1 MAKMEIIGKKAIITG
16 MNVAGGD
23 LPKGFEVKL
32 NVTIDFENCPMEDIL
47 KYAAGGQ
54 SARVALQTKLRELPT
69 SKLNELA
76 KKPNVD
82 VSAIAIEKKAVEIFM
97 TPQEVA
103 LAMVEKMTPEQ
114 KVILRKA
121 LQG

>member
-1 MAKMEIIGKKAIITG
+1 MEVVGKKVNITG
-16 MNVAGGD
+16 MKVAGGK

-32 NVTIDFENCPMEDIL
+32 NVVLSFETASVETIL

-76 KKPNVD
+76 KKTTEID
-82 VSAIAIEKKAVEIFM
+82 VNALDQPANIFM
-97 TPQEVA
+97 SPAEIMA
-103 LAMVEKMTPEQ
+103 SMLEKMTPEQ
-114 KVILRKA
+114 KVILRKQ
-121 LQG
+121 LEKN

>member
-1 MAKMEIIGKKAIITG
+1 MAKMEVVGKKVNITG
-16 MNVAGGD
+16 MKVAGGK

-32 NVTIDFENCPMEDIL
+32 NVVLSFETASVETIL

-76 KKPNVD
+76 KKTTEID
-82 VSAIAIEKKAVEIFM
+82 VNALDQPANIFM
-97 TPQEVA
+97 SPAEIMA
-103 LAMVEKMTPEQ
+103 SMLEKMTPEQ
-114 KVILRKA
+114 KVILRKQ
-121 LQG
+121 LEKN